1 MKFIVTRYNIS
12 TVKGNEVFRMKRY
25 RKRIADDI
33 LIRKLE
39 GKGAVL
45 IEGPK
50 WCGKAT
56 TAEQLAASILYMDDP
71 EKKEQ
76 NIAMSELNP
85 KRLLK
90 GATPR
95 LIDEWQLAPKLWD
108 AIRFEVDHR
117 GELGQFVLTGS
128 AVPADT
134 REITHSGTG
143 RFTWLTMRPMS
154 LYESGDST
162 GEVRLKDLFS
172 GAAEIDG
179 ASNLSIDRLA
189 FLVCRGG
196 WPQAVDMQ
204 DEIALDQAMD
214 YYDAVVHS
222 DINRADNVQKNPERV
237 KRLMRSYARNQG
249 GQVPNTVLA
258 QDIAA
263 NDETPISEE
272 TVASYVSALRK
283 IFVVEDMPAWN
294 PNLRSKTAIRSSDT
308 RYYIDPSIAAA
319 ALGIGPNDL
328 INDLKTFGFLF
339 ETLCI
344 RDLRVFA
351 DALNGE
357 VYHYRDKD
365 GLECDAVVH
374 LRNGNYG
381 LIEIKLGGD
390 RLIEEG
396 AKNLKSMEAKIDTDK
411 MNTPSFLMVLTGTG
425 DYAYRRQDGV
435 YVVPIGCLRN

>member
-1 MKFIVTRYNIS
+1 MK
-12 TVKGNEVFRMKRY
+12 KY
-25 RKRIADDI
+25 RKRITDEI
-33 LIRKLE
+33 LVRKLE

-45 IEGPK
+45 VEGPK
-50 WCGKAT
+50 WCGKTT
-56 TAEQLAASILYMDDP
+56 TAEQIAASILYMDEP

-76 NIAMSELNP
+76 NITMSELNP
-85 KRLLK
+85 KRLLA
-90 GATPR
+90 GAVPR

-134 REITHSGTG
+134 KEITHSGTG

-162 GEVRLKDLFS
+162 GEVSLQDFFDGVEK
-172 GAAEIDG
+172 IDG
-179 ASNLSIDRLA
+179 ASELGIDRLA

-196 WPQAVDMQ
+196 WPQAIDMR

-214 YYDAVVHS
+214 YYDAVVRS
-222 DINRADNVQKNPERV
+222 DINRADGVQKNPEKVR
-237 KRLMRSYARNQG
+237 RLMRSYARNQG
-249 GQVPNTVLA
+249 SQVPNTVLTR
-258 QDIAA
+258 DLVA
-263 NDETPISEE
+263 NNETFISDE

-283 IFVVEDMPAWN
+283 IFVIEDMPAWN
-294 PNLRSKTAIRSSDT
+294 PNLRSKTAVRSADT
-308 RYYIDPSIAAA
+308 RYYVDPSIAAA

-328 INDLKTFGFLF
+328 MNDLKTFGFLF
-339 ETLCI
+339 ETLCV

-365 GLECDAVVH
+365 GQECDAVVH
-374 LRNGNYG
+374 LKNGKYG
-381 LIEIKLGGD
+381 LVEIKLGGD
-390 RLIEEG
+390 KLIEEG
-396 AKNLKSMEAKIDTDK
+396 AKSLKTMAAKIDTGK
-411 MNTPSFLMVLTGTG
+411 MNIPSFLMVLTGTG

-435 YVVPIGCLRN
+435 YVVPIGCLKN

>member
-1 MKFIVTRYNIS
+1 
-12 TVKGNEVFRMKRY
+12 MKRY

-50 WCGKAT
+50 WCGKTT

-172 GAAEIDG
+172 GAAEIEGD
-179 ASNLSIDRLA
+179 SNLSIDRLA

-196 WPQAVDMQ
+196 WPQAVDLQ
-204 DEIALDQAMD
+204 NEIALDQAMD

-222 DINRADNVQKNPERV
+222 DINRGDNAQKNPERV

-249 GQVPNTVLA
+249 SQVPNTVLA

-263 NDETPISEE
+263 NEE

-294 PNLRSKTAIRSSDT
+294 PSLRSKTAIRSSDT

-319 ALGIGPNDL
+319 ALGVGPNDL

-357 VYHYRDKD
+357 VYHYRDK
-365 GLECDAVVH
+365 GGQECDAVVH

-435 YVVPIGCLRN
+435 YVVPIGCLGN

>member
-1 MKFIVTRYNIS
+1 MKN
-12 TVKGNEVFRMKRY
+12 Y
-25 RKRIADDI
+25 RARIADDI
-33 LIRKLE
+33 LKRKLE

-50 WCGKAT
+50 WCGKTT
-56 TAEQLAASILYMDDP
+56 TAEQLAASILYMDEP
-71 EKKEQ
+71 EQKER
-76 NIAMSELNP
+76 NITMSELSP

-108 AIRFEVDHR
+108 TVRFEVDHR
-117 GELGQFVLTGS
+117 EALGQFILTGS
-128 AVPADT
+128 AVPVNT
-134 REITHSGTG
+134 KEITHSGTG

-162 GEVRLKDLFS
+162 GEVSLQELF
-172 GAAEIDG
+172 DG
-179 ASNLSIDRLA
+179 GLDVDGNADMSIERLA
-189 FLVCRGG
+189 FLICRGG
-196 WPQAVDMQ
+196 WPQAIDMR
-204 DEIALDQAMD
+204 DEIALEQAMD
-214 YYDAVVHS
+214 YYEAVVRS
-222 DINRADNVQKNPERV
+222 DINRADDIQKNPERV

-249 GQVPNTVLA
+249 SQVPNTIIA
-258 QDIAA
+258 QDIAGNNEA
-263 NDETPISEE
+263 SMSEE
-272 TVASYVSALRK
+272 TVATYLSALRK

-308 RYYIDPSIAAA
+308 RYYVDPSIAAA

-328 INDLKTFGFLF
+328 LNDLKTYGFLF
-339 ETLCI
+339 ETLCV

-374 LRNGNYG
+374 LRNGKFG

-390 RLIEEG
+390 KLIEEG
-396 AKNLKSMEAKIDTDK
+396 AESLKALQEKLDTTK
-411 MNTPSFLMVLTGTG
+411 MKAPSFLMVLTGVG
-425 DYAYRRQDGV
+425 DYAYRRRDGV
-435 YVVPIGCLRN
+435 CVVPIGSLKN